1 MPKTPLKQAA
11 LEAEAAL
18 ANYRAM
24 ASLYPDEERRIDAA
38 LDIIRKDA
46 SR

>member
-1 MPKTPLKQAA
+1 MPKTLKQVA

-18 ANYRAM
+18 AAYAAQ
-24 ASLYPDEERRIDAA
+24 ASLYNSDERTIDAA

-46 SR
+46 RR